1 MPRTPQ
7 QNRRLR
13 DDSERRLRDAAQ
25 AVFTRL
31 GVQRATVRDIAEQ
44 AGVAQGLLYNYF
56 ASKDDLVRAVFRE
69 GARDVAA
76 AFGAASAVG
85 TPEARLERLIR
96 RSFEIV
102 RERREFWQLSYM
114 LRHQPGTSEVL
125 GTALTEWTD
134 AVRGQ
139 LEGLLQESGHPDAA
153 ALARVLFGAIDG
165 VAQHYVLDPE
175 RYPLAATVESLVQCF
190 RDRPPASDPPDESA
204 PPQAAKIR
212 RPRKTRPTRREPR
225 HPEP

>member
-25 AVFTRL
+25 VVFTRL
-31 GVQRATVRDIAEQ
+31 GVERATVRDIAEQ

-76 AFGAASAVG
+76 AFGAASAEG
-85 TPEARLERLIR
+85 AAGARLERLIR

-114 LRHQPGTSEVL
+114 LRHQPGTSEIL
-125 GTALTEWTD
+125 GADLGEWTD
-134 AVRGQ
+134 AVREQ
-139 LEGLLQESGHPDAA
+139 LEGLLREIGHRDAS
-153 ALARVLFGAIDG
+153 ALARVLFAAIDG
-165 VAQHYVLDPE
+165 VAQHYALDPE
-175 RYPLAATVESLVQCF
+175 RYPLAATVECLVQHFCG
-190 RDRPPASDPPDESA
+190 RPPASDPPDTAA
-204 PPQAAKIR
+204 PRQAATAR
-212 RPRKTRPTRREPR
+212 RHRGTRPTRRKPR
-225 HPEP
+225 DPEP